1 MFLLQCLLTVILSLA
16 TAVFC
21 FLKWKYSL
29 WTRRGVP
36 HEKPNL
42 LWGNLKGIRKVFSLC
57 DLVQRIYTSNGGTF
71 AISGLYFFFKPVTI
85 ICDLDLIKQVLIK
98 DFPQFSDRGTAFN
111 EKHDPLSANLFNL
124 RVDRWKFLRSKL
136 TPTFS
141 SGKLRM
147 MTPIVAQLGDKL
159 LSKLE
164 ESHGESVNTG
174 NIFARYTTDV
184 IGNCAFGLDC
194 NSLDDPGSEFL
205 KMGNMVFHPRQTN
218 AFKRFLLLFFGS
230 LVAKFGLITT
240 QSEVH
245 SFFYDLARQ
254 CIEYREKE
262 QVKREDFLSSL
273 LQMKAKSELTFDE
286 VAAQMFL
293 FQMAGYETS
302 SLTLTYAGYELTH
315 NPEVQEKAREEVEQV
330 IKKYNNELSF
340 EAIFEMN
347 YLDCVVNEALR
358 KYPPA
363 HTNFRRVTVDQYKI
377 PGTEIYLKK
386 DELVAVPIMAIHRN
400 PEIFKDP
407 ELFDPN
413 RFLPEQVQQRH
424 AMAFIPWGDGPRICI
439 GMRFA
444 VMEIKMALAKILLN
458 YRMEK
463 GESFPAKLEFKK
475 SGITLTP
482 SMDINVKFIKLSRD

>member
-1 MFLLQCLLTVILSLA
+1 MFLLQCLLTAILFLL

-29 WTRRGVP
+29 WIRRGVP
-36 HEKPNL
+36 HEEPHL
-42 LWGNLKGIRKVFSLC
+42 IWGNLKGIRKTVSLS
-57 DLVQRIYTSNGGTF
+57 DIVQRIYANNGGSS

-98 DFPQFSDRGTAFN
+98 DFHQFSDRGTSFN

-124 RVDRWKFLRSKL
+124 REDRWKFLRSKI

-141 SGKLRM
+141 SGKLRLM
-147 MTPIVAQLGDKL
+147 APIIAQLGDKL

-164 ESHGESVNTG
+164 ESRGENVNTG
-174 NIFARYTTDV
+174 NVFARYTTDV

-194 NSLDDPGSEFL
+194 NSLDDPESEFL
-205 KMGNMVFHPRQTN
+205 KMGNMVFHPRQSSVV
-218 AFKRFLLLFFGS
+218 KRFLLLFFGG
-230 LVAKFGLITT
+230 LAAKLGIITT

-262 QVKREDFLSSL
+262 RVDREDFLSSL

-302 SLTLTYAGYELTH
+302 SLTLTYAGYELTR
-315 NPEVQEKAREEVEQV
+315 NQEVQQKAREEVKQV
-330 IKKYNNELSF
+330 MAKYNDEFSF
-340 EAIFEMN
+340 EAIFHMN

-363 HTNFRRVTVDQYKI
+363 HTNFRRVTVDEYQI

-386 DELVAVPIMAIHRN
+386 DELVAVPIMAIQRN
-400 PEIFKDP
+400 PAIFKDP
-407 ELFDPN
+407 ELFDPD
-413 RFLPEQVQQRH
+413 RFLPEHVQRRH
-424 AMAFIPWGDGPRICI
+424 AMAFLPWGDGPRICL

-444 VMEIKMALAKILLN
+444 VMEIKLALAKILMS

-463 GESFPAKLEFKK
+463 GEGFPAKLEFMK
-475 SGITLTP
+475 SGITLSP
-482 SMDINVKFIKLSRD
+482 NCDINVKFIKL